1 MSEETQVQ
9 ENEAAEAEETAAP
22 ATVAYLPLN
31 GGKVAT
37 TMDVNGQLKE
47 HPSFSAGDTVK
58 VHYRIK
64 EGDKERVQIYEGVV
78 IALRGSGLD
87 KTFVVRRVSHEVG
100 VERIF
105 PFHSPAIQKIETTRR
120 GRVRRAKLFYLR
132 HKSGKEGRIKEVFDA
147 ERFEQNKKNRKER
160 KRRKK
165 PEAKAAPATPAAEA
179 APAPAPETAAPSAE
193 GGAPAAE

>member
-1 MSEETQVQ
+1 MNVDEQIKDR
-9 ENEAAEAEETAAP
+9 P
-22 ATVAYLPLN
+22 A
-31 GGKVAT
+31 
-37 TMDVNGQLKE
+37 
-47 HPSFSAGDTVK
+47 FSAGDTVK

-64 EGDKERVQIYEGVV
+64 EGDKERVQVYEGTV
-78 IALRGSGLD
+78 IAMRGSGMD
-87 KTFVVRRVSHEVG
+87 KTFVVRRISHEIG

-147 ERFEQNKKNRKER
+147 ERFEANKKNRKER

-165 PEAKAAPATPAAEA
+165 PEAKAAPAAAAPAPEPASAPAAAAPESGATTPAAE
-179 APAPAPETAAPSAE
+179 
-193 GGAPAAE
+193 

>member
-1 MSEETQVQ
+1 MSEETEVQ
-9 ENEAAEAEETAAP
+9 EENESAAAAP
-22 ATVAYLPLN
+22 AKLSYLPLN

-37 TMDVNGQLKE
+37 VMNVDEQIKE
-47 HPSFSAGDTVK
+47 RPSFSAGDTVK

-64 EGDKERVQIYEGVV
+64 EGDKERVQVYEGTV
-78 IALRGSGLD
+78 IAMRGSGLD
-87 KTFVVRRVSHEVG
+87 KTFVVRRVSHEIG

-147 ERFEQNKKNRKER
+147 ERFEANKKNRKER

-165 PEAKAAPATPAAEA
+165 PEAKAAPVSAPAAAAPAEAPAAAAPEASAPTPAAE
-179 APAPAPETAAPSAE
+179 
-193 GGAPAAE
+193 

>member
-9 ENEAAEAEETAAP
+9 ENEAAEAQEATAAP
-22 ATVAYLPLN
+22 AKVSYLSVN

-37 TMDVNGQLKE
+37 TLDVDAQVKE

-165 PEAKAAPATPAAEA
+165 PEAKAAPAKEA
-179 APAPAPETAAPSAE
+179 APAPEAA
-193 GGAPAAE
+193 APAAEGSAPAAE